1 MIVLFKINQLITNQT
16 TRRDR
21 VMNSELLGQCEK
33 AINKCIVDSMGA
45 YNSPLHA
52 AVKDA
57 LSDHQTQL
65 HSMASESVSELVNS
79 SEFKVLMQTEI
90 KRKLAKV
97 LISQY
102 GGEIEKTVAKLKQ
115 DPTSRAK
122 MTVAID
128 TVMSD
133 LISN

>member
-1 MIVLFKINQLITNQT
+1 
-16 TRRDR
+16 
-21 VMNSELLGQCEK
+21 MNSELLGQCEK
-33 AINKCIVDSMGA
+33 AINKCIVDSMCA

-57 LSDHQTQL
+57 LSDHKNQL

-115 DPTSRAK
+115 DPT
-122 MTVAID
+122 
-128 TVMSD
+128 
-133 LISN
+133 

>member
-1 MIVLFKINQLITNQT
+1 
-16 TRRDR
+16 
-21 VMNSELLGQCEK
+21 MNAELLGQVEK
-33 AINKCIVDSMGA
+33 ALEKCIVDSMSS
-45 YNSPLHA
+45 YNSPLNL

-57 LSDHQTQL
+57 LSDHKDQL
-65 HSMASESVSELVNS
+65 HLMASESVSELVNS
-79 SEFKVLMQTEI
+79 YDFKDLMQSEI

-122 MTVAID
+122 MTLAID
-128 TVMSD
+128 NVMD
-133 LISN
+133 ELILGRNK

>member
-1 MIVLFKINQLITNQT
+1 MKA
-16 TRRDR
+16 
-21 VMNSELLGQCEK
+21 ELLGQCEK
-33 AINKCIVDSMGA
+33 AISKCIVDSMGA
-45 YNSPLHA
+45 YNSPLHS

-57 LSDHQTQL
+57 LSEHQSKLQI
-65 HSMASESVSELVNS
+65 MASESVSDLVGS
-79 SEFKVLMQTEI
+79 SEFKLLMQTEI
-90 KRKLAKV
+90 KRKLAKA

-128 TVMSD
+128 AVMDD
-133 LISN
+133 LI

>member
-1 MIVLFKINQLITNQT
+1 MKA
-16 TRRDR
+16 
-21 VMNSELLGQCEK
+21 ELLGQVEK
-33 AINKCIVDSMGA
+33 ALEKCIVGSMSA
-45 YNSPLHA
+45 YSSPLNA

-57 LSDHQTQL
+57 LNDHKDQL
-65 HSMASESVSELVNS
+65 HLMASESVSELINS
-79 SEFKVLMQTEI
+79 VEFKVLMQTEI

-102 GGEIEKTVAKLKQ
+102 GGEVERTVAKLKK

-128 TVMSD
+128 MVMND
-133 LISN
+133 LINN